1 MLPGSPVCKTFH
13 SVFVLFRLPD
23 SSIPRKQRELGEL
36 SFRNIWDIGKQIF
49 NSGIKMKGNKTLF
62 VCFSHKRIWC
72 TTEYGF
78 RASPIEESYAYEVI
92 PNSSVWLTIQ
102 QLWNHSTGSV
112 TIQKPWT
119 HILAENGLLKTT
131 WNYYSKIEGCS
142 RLLVWGSPD
151 PVSSGTHI
159 WNLVYWTVNLL
170 VCVILYHGR
179 VRRKGGAFRNS
190 FMGNQFGLG
199 ILFFPSWNWT
209 GQIKN
214 RTRTQL
220 GL

>member
-1 MLPGSPVCKTFH
+1 MNDKQGKGSLKCLFPLSPAACPTTKVNFVYIRVLLIRSEQKYIMFPSISLGKWNSSQGIMLPGSPVCKTFH
-13 SVFVLFRLPD
+13 SVFVLFHLPD
-23 SSIPRKQRELGEL
+23 SSIHRKQRELGAL

-78 RASPIEESYAYEVI
+78 RAPPIEESYAYEVI

-142 RLLVWGSPD
+142 RLGV
-151 PVSSGTHI
+151 
-159 WNLVYWTVNLL
+159 
-170 VCVILYHGR
+170 
-179 VRRKGGAFRNS
+179 GGVLIRFL
-190 FMGNQFGLG
+190 QVLTFG
-199 ILFFPSWNWT
+199 I
-209 GQIKN
+209 
-214 RTRTQL
+214 
-220 GL
+220 